1 MTKSTHY
8 DDDEEWGDEEGG
20 EDHDEF
26 GHGNIDDLGEEY
38 R

>member
-1 MTKSTHY
+1 MGFG
-8 DDDEEWGDEEGG
+8 EEG

-26 GHGNIDDLGEEY
+26 GHGGYEDQGDEF